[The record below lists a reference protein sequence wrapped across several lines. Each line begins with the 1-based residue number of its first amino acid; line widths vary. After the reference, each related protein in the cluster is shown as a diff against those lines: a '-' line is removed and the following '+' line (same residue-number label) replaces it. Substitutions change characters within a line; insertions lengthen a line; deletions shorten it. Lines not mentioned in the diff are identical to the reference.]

1 MVALGYVS
9 QHGRGTVMIA
19 RHIIESESDATI
31 AQRVQAACNVA
42 AVLILCL
49 CLAAFLL
56 LAN

>member
-1 MVALGYVS
+1 
-9 QHGRGTVMIA
+9 MIA
-19 RHIIESESDATI
+19 HYSIESERDATT
-31 AQRVQAACNVA
+31 AQRVQAACNLA